1 MGYLTCQ
8 VSQIH
13 SDCLEITLFNNKYYV
28 ANVTAPSGFQITL
41 PESVTWYHLEER
53 FEQWYNLHLE
63 VWKWMSFQVLEAHQM
78 IVPGHFVHM
87 IVEPLWDTGDLI
99 RRSFRV
105 KSLSKYDLTYLG
117 LLTNIDI
124 CSKVMDFFM
133 KRRGRE
139 VFGALYVIQCPPFK
153 PAYGM
158 NILPRRYALKT
169 EKRSEWQAMVAN
181 DLEQGPLDLL
191 LTDALRPYPLQ
202 FR

>member
-1 MGYLTCQ
+1 M
-8 VSQIH
+8 IAH
-13 SDCLEITLFNNKYYV
+13 FNYECRMTNA
-28 ANVTAPSGFQITL
+28 ANAPQYQLTL
-41 PESVTWYHLEER
+41 PPFVS
-53 FEQWYNLHLE
+53 FFNLHERVKQWFRLHTD
-63 VWKWMSFQVLEAHQM
+63 VWKWMSYQALEVHHK
-78 IVPGHFVHM
+78 ITPSHFVHM
-87 IVEPLWDTGDLI
+87 IVEPRWDGGDLI